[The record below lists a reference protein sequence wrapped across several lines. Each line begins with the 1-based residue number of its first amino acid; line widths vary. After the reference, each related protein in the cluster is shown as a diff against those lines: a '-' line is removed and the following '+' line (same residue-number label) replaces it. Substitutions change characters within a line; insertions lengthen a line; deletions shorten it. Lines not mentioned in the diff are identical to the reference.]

1 MAREAEAGT
10 SGGTFEFMEGDL
22 KGSQKTLNKGLTT
35 DEAVTKAAEG
45 TVSRDEGNEKSL
57 RWMGGNKV

>member
-1 MAREAEAGT
+1 
-10 SGGTFEFMEGDL
+10 MEGDL